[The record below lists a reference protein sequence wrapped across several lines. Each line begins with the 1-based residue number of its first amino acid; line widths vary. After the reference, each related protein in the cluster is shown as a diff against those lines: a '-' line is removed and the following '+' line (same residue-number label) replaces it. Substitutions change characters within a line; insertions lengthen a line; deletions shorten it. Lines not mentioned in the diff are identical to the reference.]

1 MHTFPLRLLILS
13 LFLLCGLPT
22 LASATGGVVAAP
34 QPIAA
39 EYGAKVLREG
49 GNAVD
54 AAVATALMMGV
65 VDGHNS
71 GIGGGCFINIRTA
84 DGEML
89 TIDGREIAPALA
101 TRNMFIRDGKA
112 VSRLSLTGPLASGV
126 PGSLAAYDLAL
137 REHGTKSLAELLRGA
152 ADVAEE
158 GFPLDRKYAARLRGA
173 ADTLKQFPGSAAML
187 LKEDGSPY
195 EEGEILC
202 LPDLAKTYR
211 AVADHGIEWF
221 YGGPFAE
228 TVGEWME
235 ENGGL
240 LRAED
245 FAAYEAKVREPVVT
259 TYRGYTVIGM
269 PPPSSGG
276 VHVGQILNI
285 VENFDLSEMD
295 EATRLHVI
303 AEAMKLAFADR
314 AHWLGDPDFAEVPKG
329 LASEAYARELA
340 GRIDVEKVME
350 VEGAGEPPGEAGIF
364 EQLPPAEAGKA
375 DGANV
380 EHRTPNV
387 QHRSARGADFD
398 VERTTLDVG
407 RALLS
412 DSHTAHLST
421 ADEHGNWVALT
432 ATVNTG
438 FGSKVVVPGT
448 GVVLNN
454 QMDDFAAQPGVPNT
468 FGLVGAEANAVA
480 AGKRPLSSM
489 SPTIVLKGEGEDAK
503 PVLAVGGAGGP
514 RIISATL
521 LTIMNVID
529 REMSV
534 EEAVA
539 AGRVHHQWSPDGLLV
554 ERRVPAAVREEL
566 LSRGHEMEDTGAI
579 AIVQAVGVD
588 EEGKLVP
595 VADDRAPGGTARS
608 EE

>member
-1 MHTFPLRLLILS
+1 MHPPVTFRHLIAGLLV
-13 LFLLCGLPT
+13 LCIAT
-22 LASATGGVVAAP
+22 TAQATGGVVAAP

-39 EYGAKVLREG
+39 EYGAKVLRDG
-49 GNAVD
+49 GNAID

-84 DGEML
+84 DGETL
-89 TIDGREIAPALA
+89 CIDGRETAPALA
-101 TRNMFIRDGKA
+101 TRDMFIRDGKA
-112 VSRLSLTGPLASGV
+112 ESSLSLTGPLASGV

-158 GFPLDRKYAARLRGA
+158 GFALDSKYAARLRGA
-173 ADTLKQFPGSAAML
+173 ADTLRQFPGSAALL

-195 EEGEILC
+195 EEGEILR

-211 AVADHGIEWF
+211 AVADNGIAWF

-228 TVGEWME
+228 VVDEWMR
-235 ENGGL
+235 ENDGM

-245 FAAYEAKVREPVVT
+245 FAAYEAKVRQPVVT
-259 TYRGYTVIGM
+259 RYRGHTVIGM
-269 PPPSSGG
+269 APPSSGG
-276 VHVGQILNI
+276 VHVGQMLNI
-285 VENFDLSEMD
+285 LENFELSEMD

-314 AHWLGDPDFAEVPKG
+314 AYWLGDPDFAAVPKG
-329 LASEAYARELA
+329 LASEEYARELA
-340 GRIDVEKVME
+340 KRIDKEQVTE
-350 VEGAGEPPGEAGIF
+350 VEGAGQPPEGERVFEQFSGDTPSPEGEGVSGIDGNTPSPSGEAVAPTFITDPD
-364 EQLPPAEAGKA
+364 E
-375 DGANV
+375 
-380 EHRTPNV
+380 
-387 QHRSARGADFD
+387 
-398 VERTTLDVG
+398 
-407 RALLS
+407 
-412 DSHTAHLST
+412 HTAHLSV
-421 ADEHGNWVALT
+421 ADEEGNWVALT

-489 SPTIVLKGEGEDAK
+489 SPTIVLRGEGEDAR

-521 LTIMNVID
+521 MTILNVLD
-529 REMSV
+529 ERMPLD
-534 EEAVA
+534 EAVSA
-539 AGRVHHQWSPDGLLV
+539 CRIHHQWSPDGLLV
-554 ERRVPAAVREEL
+554 ERRLADEVIEALQAM
-566 LSRGHEMEDTGAI
+566 GHEVEETGAI
-579 AIVQAVGVD
+579 AVVQAVGVD
-588 EEGKLVP
+588 EEGNLVA
-595 VADDRAPGGTARS
+595 VADPRAPGGTAKGDR
-608 EE
+608 